1 MERKDKQK
9 AEKFSVRTDLAI
21 EAREMVRE
29 GREEAGEPDGVQVE
43 TKHTEDYELT
53 RVHILTEQGS
63 QTMGKPVGSYIT
75 LEAQKL
81 KENDPESHSS
91 IVAVLS
97 KELQHLAKPKK
108 RGTVLVVGLGNWNI
122 TPDALGPKVVSRV
135 LVTRHLRDTLPEDMA
150 QTVRPVAAV
159 SPGVMGITGI
169 ETGEIVKGIVEKMHP
184 DLVIAIDALAARKTS
199 RINAAISFL
208 TQVLLLGQVLAT
220 NEKCSARKH

>member
-1 MERKDKQK
+1 MEQKDKQT
-9 AEKFSVRTDLAI
+9 AEKFTVRTDLAI
-21 EAREMVRE
+21 EAREIARE

-43 TKHTEDYELT
+43 TSHTKDYELT

-63 QTMGKPVGSYIT
+63 QTMGKPMGSYIT

-97 KELQHLAKPKK
+97 KELQHLAKLKK
-108 RGTVLVVGLGNWNI
+108 QGTALVVGLGNWNI
-122 TPDALGPKVVSRV
+122 TPDALGPKVVSRI
-135 LVTRHLRDTLPEDMA
+135 LVTRHLRDTLPEEMA

-169 ETGEIVKGIVEKMHP
+169 ETGEIVKGIV
-184 DLVIAIDALAARKTS
+184 
-199 RINAAISFL
+199 
-208 TQVLLLGQVLAT
+208 
-220 NEKCSARKH
+220 

>member
-1 MERKDKQK
+1 MKIWNEKTNRRQ
-9 AEKFSVRTDLAI
+9 EKFSVRTDLAI

-135 LVTRHLRDTLPEDMA
+135 LVTRHLRT
-150 QTVRPVAAV
+150 
-159 SPGVMGITGI
+159 
-169 ETGEIVKGIVEKMHP
+169 HC
-184 DLVIAIDALAARKTS
+184 RKIWH
-199 RINAAISFL
+199 RQF
-208 TQVLLLGQVLAT
+208 GQWL
-220 NEKCSARKH
+220 R